1 MGVKALWKVRTID
14 SEQLLGAP
22 TETTIGELVAR
33 YSVILFDSFGVLAD
47 SHGSYPG
54 AVELIGELNRAR
66 KPYYVLTNDASAL
79 PETRSGRYR
88 RMGLDIAPDAIITS
102 GSLLVDY
109 FREQR
114 MVGARCVVL
123 GPDDSRRY
131 VTDAGGLIAGPSEQ
145 FDAIVIGNQ
154 SGFPFVDTIDE
165 VMSALFRRIDAGDN
179 VRLVLPNPDLI
190 YPTAQGGFGIASASV
205 ALLFEAALELRYPGR
220 PELRFERL
228 GKPHPAM
235 FEEARRRAGTSDM
248 VMIGDQPETDIR
260 GANAFGIHSALV
272 DTGIAGPADA
282 PLPPELRPTYH
293 LRGLT

>member
-1 MGVKALWKVRTID
+1 MA
-14 SEQLLGAP
+14 
-22 TETTIGELVAR
+22 ELVER

-47 SHGSYPG
+47 SFGSYPG
-54 AVELIGELNRAR
+54 AVELIGELNRTG
-66 KPYYVLTNDASAL
+66 KPYYVLTNDAGSL
-79 PETRSGRYR
+79 PETRSERYR

-102 GSLLVDY
+102 GLLLADY
-109 FREQR
+109 FRAQG

-123 GPDDSRRY
+123 GPDDSRTY
-131 VTDAGGLIAGPSEQ
+131 VRAAGGVIAEPSEP

-154 SGFPFVDTIDE
+154 SGFPFVETIDA
-165 VMSALFRRIDAGDN
+165 VMSALFARIDAGES

-205 ALLFEAALELRYPGR
+205 ALLFEAALALRYPGR

-260 GANAFGIHSALV
+260 GANAFGIASALV
-272 DTGIAGPADA
+272 DTGIAGDAAA
-282 PLPPELRPTYH
+282 PLPAEMRPTYY
-293 LRGLT
+293 LRGLG

>member
-1 MGVKALWKVRTID
+1 MSGGEPARPG
-14 SEQLLGAP
+14 GAP
-22 TETTIGELVAR
+22 IEATVRELVSH

-47 SHGSYPG
+47 SHGTYPG
-54 AVELIGELNRAR
+54 AVELIDELNRAR
-66 KPYYVLTNDASAL
+66 KPYYVLTNDAGSL

-102 GSLLVDY
+102 GLLLADY
-109 FREQR
+109 FRAQG

-123 GPDDSRRY
+123 GPDDSRAY
-131 VTDAGGLIAGPSEQ
+131 VKAAGGVIAEPSEP

-154 SGFPFVDTIDE
+154 SGFPFVETIDA
-165 VMSALFRRIDAGDN
+165 VMSALFARIDAGDS

-235 FEEARRRAGTSDM
+235 FEEARRRAGCADM

-260 GANAFGIHSALV
+260 GANAFGIASALV
-272 DTGIAGPADA
+272 DTGIAGDAAA
-282 PLPPELRPTYH
+282 PLPAEMRPTYY
-293 LRGLT
+293 LRGLG

>member
-1 MGVKALWKVRTID
+1 M
-14 SEQLLGAP
+14 SEAEQDRPHGAP
-22 TETTIGELVAR
+22 IEATIRELVGR

-54 AVELIGELNRAR
+54 AVELIAELNRTG
-66 KPYYVLTNDASAL
+66 KPYYVLTNDAGSL

-102 GSLLVDY
+102 GLLLVDY
-109 FREQR
+109 FRREGL
-114 MVGARCVVL
+114 VGARCVVL
-123 GPDDSRRY
+123 GPDDSRTY
-131 VTDAGGLIAGPSEQ
+131 VGAAGGRIAEPSEQ

-154 SGFPFVDTIDE
+154 SGFPFVETVDE
-165 VMSALFRRIDAGDN
+165 VMSALFRRIDADDN

-220 PELRFERL
+220 SELRFERL

-235 FEEARRRAGTSDM
+235 FEEARRRSGTSDM

-272 DTGIAGPADA
+272 DTGIAENPAA
-282 PLPPELRPTYH
+282 PLPAELRPTYH

>member
-1 MGVKALWKVRTID
+1 M
-14 SEQLLGAP
+14 SEAEPDRPHGAP
-22 TETTIGELVAR
+22 IEATIRELVDR

-54 AVELIGELNRAR
+54 AVELIAELNRTG
-66 KPYYVLTNDASAL
+66 KPYYVLTNDAGSL

-88 RMGLDIAPDAIITS
+88 RMGLDIGPDAIITS
-102 GSLLVDY
+102 GLLLVDY
-109 FREQR
+109 FRREGL
-114 MVGARCVVL
+114 VGARCVVL

-131 VTDAGGLIAGPSEQ
+131 VTDAGGLIAGPLEP

-154 SGFPFVDTIDE
+154 SGFPFVETIDE
-165 VMSALFRRIDAGDN
+165 VMSALIKRIDADDN

-190 YPTAQGGFGIASASV
+190 YPTAEGGFGIASASV
-205 ALLFEAALELRYPGR
+205 ALLFEAALELRYPNR

-235 FEEARRRAGTSDM
+235 FEEARRRSGTSDM

-272 DTGIAGPADA
+272 DTGIAGNPAA
-282 PLPPELRPTYH
+282 PLPAALRPTYH

>member
-1 MGVKALWKVRTID
+1 M
-14 SEQLLGAP
+14 SEAEPERPSGAP
-22 TETTIGELVAR
+22 MEATIRELVAR

-54 AVELIGELNRAR
+54 AVELIADLNRAG
-66 KPYYVLTNDASAL
+66 KPYYVLTNDAGSL

-88 RMGLDIAPDAIITS
+88 RMGLDIAPGSIITS
-102 GSLLVDY
+102 GLLLVDY
-109 FREQR
+109 FRREGL
-114 MVGARCVVL
+114 VGARCVVL
-123 GPDDSRRY
+123 GPDDSRTY
-131 VTDAGGLIAGPSEQ
+131 VRTAGGLIAEPSEP

-165 VMSALFRRIDAGDN
+165 VLSELMKRIDAGES

-190 YPTAQGGFGIASASV
+190 YPTAEGGFGIASASV
-205 ALLFEAALELRYPGR
+205 ALLFEAALALRYPGR

-235 FEEARRRAGTSDM
+235 FEEARRRAVTSDM

-260 GANAFGIHSALV
+260 GANTFGIHSALV
-272 DTGIAGPADA
+272 DTGIAATA
-282 PLPPELRPTYH
+282 AATLPPELRPTYH

>member
-1 MGVKALWKVRTID
+1 MEATIR
-14 SEQLLGAP
+14 
-22 TETTIGELVAR
+22 ELVAR

-54 AVELIGELNRAR
+54 AVELIADLNRTG
-66 KPYYVLTNDASAL
+66 KPYYVLTNDAGSL

-88 RMGLDIAPDAIITS
+88 RMGLDIAPESIITS
-102 GSLLVDY
+102 GLLLVDY
-109 FREQR
+109 FRREGL
-114 MVGARCVVL
+114 VGARCVVL
-123 GPDDSRRY
+123 GPDDSRTY
-131 VTDAGGLIAGPSEQ
+131 VRTAGGLIAEPSEP

-165 VMSALFRRIDAGDN
+165 VLSALMKRIDAGDN

-190 YPTAQGGFGIASASV
+190 YPTAEGGFGIASASV

-235 FEEARRRAGTSDM
+235 FEEARRRSGTSDM

-272 DTGIAGPADA
+272 DTGIAGPAA
-282 PLPPELRPTYH
+282 ATLPPEVRPTYH

>member
-1 MGVKALWKVRTID
+1 MEATIR
-14 SEQLLGAP
+14 
-22 TETTIGELVAR
+22 ELVDR

-54 AVELIGELNRAR
+54 AVELIADLNRTG
-66 KPYYVLTNDASAL
+66 KPYYVLTNDAGSL

-88 RMGLDIAPDAIITS
+88 RMGLDIAPESIITS
-102 GSLLVDY
+102 GLLLVDY
-109 FREQR
+109 FRREGL
-114 MVGARCVVL
+114 VGARCVVL
-123 GPDDSRRY
+123 GPDDSRTY
-131 VTDAGGLIAGPSEQ
+131 VRTAGGLIAEPSEP

-165 VMSALFRRIDAGDN
+165 VLSALMKRIDAGDD

-190 YPTAQGGFGIASASV
+190 YPTAEGGFGIASASV

-260 GANAFGIHSALV
+260 GANTFGIHSALV
-272 DTGIAGPADA
+272 DTGIAATSA
-282 PLPPELRPTYH
+282 ATLPPELRPTYH